1 MVYIYT
7 ILSAVILLVLNGF
20 FEIFRQSYSWWLMP
34 LLFVGIILFCVIVQ
48 IAVLLLTILFTNVE
62 KEQEKKAKFFRF
74 MLKISL
80 PIIVWAARIKIISS
94 GEEKYPKDSR
104 VMFVCNHEH
113 DFDPII
119 IMSVFPNAELAFV
132 GKKDIYKIMP
142 YIAKAMHLLGGL
154 PIDRENDREA
164 AKTIIKAIKYIK
176 DDKYS
181 IAVFPEG
188 YTNTTRELLPFR
200 NGCFKIATK
209 SNVPIVICAIDDT
222 RVLPKRIFRRKS
234 TVELRLVDV
243 LYPQDYEGLSTVEI
257 GDIVH
262 EKMRLAIEDIRSKNK

>member
-20 FEIFRQSYSWWLMP
+20 FEIFRQSYSWWLIP
-34 LLFVGIILFCVIVQ
+34 VLFVGIILFCIVVQ

-62 KEQEKKAKFFRF
+62 KEQKLKAKFFRF
-74 MLKISL
+74 MVKISL
-80 PIIVWAARIKIISS
+80 PIIIKTARVKIISS
-94 GEEKYPKDSR
+94 GVEKYPKDTR
-104 VMFVCNHEH
+104 VMFVCNHQH
-113 DFDPII
+113 DFDPVI
-119 IMSVFPNAELAFV
+119 IMSVFPDSELAFV
-132 GKKDIYKIMP
+132 GKKDIYKTMP

-176 DDKYS
+176 EDKYS
-181 IAVFPEG
+181 VGIFPEG
-188 YTNTTRELLPFR
+188 YASISCELLPLR

-209 SNVPIVICAIDDT
+209 TNVPIVVCAINNT

-234 TVELRLVDV
+234 TVELRLLDV
-243 LYPQDYEGLSTVEI
+243 LYPEQYEGMSTVEI

-262 EKMRLAIEDIRSKNK
+262 EKMRVALEEMRGDK